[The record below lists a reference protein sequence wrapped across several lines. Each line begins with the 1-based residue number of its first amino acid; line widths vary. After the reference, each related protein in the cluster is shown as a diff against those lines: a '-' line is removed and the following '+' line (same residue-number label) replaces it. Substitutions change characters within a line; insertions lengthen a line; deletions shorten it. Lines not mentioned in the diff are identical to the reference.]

1 MYSPSSL
8 HSNPQPSGSSNWQIN
23 AGIPSNASYGH
34 NAFGVK
40 PQRTQRRYG
49 GNSPDNYW
57 QPIIGGN
64 GTLSHAATAPVPL
77 QPVLSAPK
85 YVKTEV
91 FPQPGPSSYSHGIQG
106 EDTLP
111 STNSSWTSSPPFKK
125 RKLTPP
131 QPAND
136 SVASSYP
143 PVQVQP
149 LAFTSQSAV
158 PPIPT
163 STIASTLRS
172 SGTPPVKRE
181 RSLSPVL
188 PSSPRVTTEGSIRFA
203 PLPEHCRKAH
213 AQYIANRKVWV
224 NQEVKK
230 LKQINPSIRAVRVL
244 TRDDGMVID
253 WRSSVPVMSDTL
265 LSANKGQDPPPSRPS
280 ATPDALSVGLSVL
293 EVPQSQQLSPNR
305 GTPPL
310 SPPIVAMCEPEG
322 VPASCAS
329 PAARYDVTPSSA
341 GNSSNLPM
349 AKSAAKLDNSDN
361 CASSRANSSSS
372 TAGRNAAPTRA
383 PNSAKREEIAHPQP
397 GPSCVTRST
406 PSSSPCADANVIP
419 QGVTSEQHQQ
429 PDPSRRSDQPA
440 PPGTTLP
447 PTQGAMARP
456 GESPV
461 VPQETAPASR
471 KSLSQSLE
479 LPRRA
484 PPQMSHPETTP
495 DCSSSR
501 PSPPVPTQ
509 FEDLSTPSVHQ
520 LVAAI
525 STPTRTS
532 DEEGYQMES
541 AALDFLRRF
550 IVTYDSDRSALA
562 SAYSRFATFSVQT
575 IARSGRTLEGP
586 DPRKLKQGRLDIM
599 AGLLCLPDERR
610 FCASGPTKVEYDVV
624 HLGATFGVLLICYSG
639 NESGTWACDQR
650 FVLQY
655 KDWDEED
662 RTRLPTDIV
671 QAHGI
676 GEALQPGV
684 ACISEAALWVE
695 LQSQTPLV
703 SPKQP
708 TNSALSGWSE
718 DGRSK
723 YSQVDADEIC
733 SLPAISGES
742 SLYSQD
748 QRLEI
753 IEAAA
758 LYHRQALSQLHK
770 SLNAMLP
777 VHRLLPEVLTAIFT
791 FVVLDCTVTDG
802 NHQRDIQLFYLWMR
816 VMHVCSYWRTV
827 TLGSPLLWSN
837 ILITP
842 NAEFMAQALKLAGT
856 APLVINAIGC
866 RLREALNTEHIASL
880 RTVLQAMPR
889 IKELHIAANHLATAI
904 AEKISGAAL
913 LRLLKLQE
921 ADDERKR
928 FSVRIMGFNHAGSSS
943 FLPNHD
949 CFRMSVIPPPYQL
962 HITLNGLRS
971 WERPWRTLSTVRACQ
986 QAGSALLE
994 ALSKRREGAYN
1005 NPDSLFMPQLNHL
1018 SLHEVYCRQAP
1029 PDSEDYD
1036 VTDLLLES
1044 LKFRQGKGK
1053 RLEKLTLEYCI
1064 NINRRDVRQYR
1075 EYVEKVVWDKG
1086 VHYEDPAESDSD
1098 LEDWRS
1104 IPDGWE

>member
-1 MYSPSSL
+1 MSFNTRLSDAHHHRGRGFGGPRARSSSARTTFDTIGRATTEDRQPNESINKRRASNPPIIRTTRPPRMAHHGQLRQRAPRGAPTALGMYPPSSL
-8 HSNPQPSGSSNWQIN
+8 QSNPQPIGPSNWQIN

-34 NAFGVK
+34 DAFGVK

-49 GNSPDNYW
+49 ANSPDDYW

-64 GTLSHAATAPVPL
+64 GTLSQAATASVPL

-91 FPQPGPSSYSHGIQG
+91 FPQPGPSGYSHGIQG
-106 EDTLP
+106 EDALP
-111 STNSSWTSSPPFKK
+111 STSSSWASSPPFKK

-136 SVASSYP
+136 SVASSLP

-149 LAFTSQSAV
+149 VASTSQSAV
-158 PPIPT
+158 PPIST
-163 STIASTLRS
+163 STIASTLHS

-213 AQYIANRKVWV
+213 AQYIANRKAWV
-224 NQEVKK
+224 DQEVKK
-230 LKQINPSIRAVRVL
+230 LKQINPYIRAVRVL

-265 LSANKGQDPPPSRPS
+265 LSANMGQDPTPSRPLT
-280 ATPDALSVGLSVL
+280 TPDALSVGLSVL
-293 EVPQSQQLSPNR
+293 EVPQSQRLSPNR

-310 SPPIVAMCEPEG
+310 APPIVAMCEPEG
-322 VPASCAS
+322 VPASTPESAS
-329 PAARYDVTPSSA
+329 LAARDNVSPPSA

-349 AKSAAKLDNSDN
+349 AKSAAKLNNSDN
-361 CASSRANSSSS
+361 CASSRSNSSSS
-372 TAGRNAAPTRA
+372 TGASSNKPVPVSLPLPRRLTAGRNAVPTRA

-397 GPSCVTRST
+397 GPSCMTRST

-662 RTRLPTDIV
+662 RSTEGLWPLIAVSHQMTLRV
-671 QAHGI
+671 Q
-676 GEALQPGV
+676 
-684 ACISEAALWVE
+684 
-695 LQSQTPLV
+695 T
-703 SPKQP
+703 
-708 TNSALSGWSE
+708 
-718 DGRSK
+718 
-723 YSQVDADEIC
+723 
-733 SLPAISGES
+733 
-742 SLYSQD
+742 
-748 QRLEI
+748 
-753 IEAAA
+753 
-758 LYHRQALSQLHK
+758 
-770 SLNAMLP
+770 
-777 VHRLLPEVLTAIFT
+777 
-791 FVVLDCTVTDG
+791 
-802 NHQRDIQLFYLWMR
+802 
-816 VMHVCSYWRTV
+816 
-827 TLGSPLLWSN
+827 
-837 ILITP
+837 
-842 NAEFMAQALKLAGT
+842 
-856 APLVINAIGC
+856 
-866 RLREALNTEHIASL
+866 
-880 RTVLQAMPR
+880 
-889 IKELHIAANHLATAI
+889 
-904 AEKISGAAL
+904 
-913 LRLLKLQE
+913 
-921 ADDERKR
+921 
-928 FSVRIMGFNHAGSSS
+928 
-943 FLPNHD
+943 
-949 CFRMSVIPPPYQL
+949 
-962 HITLNGLRS
+962 
-971 WERPWRTLSTVRACQ
+971 
-986 QAGSALLE
+986 
-994 ALSKRREGAYN
+994 
-1005 NPDSLFMPQLNHL
+1005 
-1018 SLHEVYCRQAP
+1018 
-1029 PDSEDYD
+1029 
-1036 VTDLLLES
+1036 
-1044 LKFRQGKGK
+1044 
-1053 RLEKLTLEYCI
+1053 
-1064 NINRRDVRQYR
+1064 
-1075 EYVEKVVWDKG
+1075 
-1086 VHYEDPAESDSD
+1086 
-1098 LEDWRS
+1098 
-1104 IPDGWE
+1104 